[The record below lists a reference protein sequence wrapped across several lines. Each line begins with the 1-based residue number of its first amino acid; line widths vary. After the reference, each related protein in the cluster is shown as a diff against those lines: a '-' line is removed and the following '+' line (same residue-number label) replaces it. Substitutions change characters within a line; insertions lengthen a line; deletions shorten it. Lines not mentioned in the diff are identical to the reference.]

1 MRRRAHDVI
10 TIRRARPDDAAAI
23 GAVHVAAWRSAYPGL
38 LPGDY
43 LADLSPARQAA
54 YAHRAIPG
62 GGVHVATVSG
72 LDLGA
77 ADAPA
82 EVVGFVTSGRARG
95 QSALADGEIETLY
108 VLDDW
113 RDRGLGRRLMQAA
126 ADHLADLG
134 CQSVFLWV
142 LRDNPSRWFYAALG
156 GRPAQDGTVSVA
168 GQTIAQTAYVW
179 SPLEKLRNACADR

>member
-1 MRRRAHDVI
+1 MVNEPDATAAPLDSAVTSNCCRAPSVRVSRLRRMI
-10 TIRRARPDDAAAI
+10 
-23 GAVHVAAWRSAYPGL
+23 SAGGTTASVNRISTCAS
-38 LPGDY
+38 LPRG
-43 LADLSPARQAA
+43 
-54 YAHRAIPG
+54 
-62 GGVHVATVSG
+62 
-72 LDLGA
+72 GA